1 MYLNN
6 QMVLVVNYN
15 KVVNDKI
22 WYGKMNNLLGK
33 DPSEMKGFLMYLYVM
48 KSNLNEQ
55 VDRIKSM
62 MGLIME
68 QGVKIVS
75 IKGTVPITSGK
86 DDKGNIID
94 TTDWDTV
101 HGILGSKR
109 IDDDLEKRVGDEL
122 TNGSY
127 RVTKITVTSKKS
139 GTNVI
144 TNGSVELTS
153 VNTNPHKFFTTR
165 GSIGND
171 HINRHDNQ
179 VNGLDGRLVKAY
191 GGKVTTFGPYE
202 INVIGTNVNYKQS
215 FFAVEGQSS
224 QGQQQ
229 SSSGISI
236 NETKPATKKSL
247 DELYK
252 FNRNEFKTKPGK
264 YSLTNFNITRTGT
277 NITYTLNATPDQN
290 GYPML
295 AMIIGDEAFNY
306 VAGQNPNSELT
317 NLSEKMINVYN
328 EDTKQYQDYKVIIT
342 GIRDK

>member
-1 MYLNN
+1 
-6 QMVLVVNYN
+6 
-15 KVVNDKI
+15 
-22 WYGKMNNLLGK
+22 MNNLLGK
-33 DPSEMKGFLMYLYVM
+33 GPSEMKGFLMYLYMM
-48 KSNLNEQ
+48 KRNLNEQ
-55 VDRIKSM
+55 VGRIKSM

-68 QGVKIVS
+68 QNIKRVS
-75 IKGTVPITSGK
+75 IQGKVKITSGK
-86 DDKGNIID
+86 DKNGKIVD
-94 TTDWDTV
+94 TTNWDSV
-101 HGILGSKR
+101 HGILGSKKKT
-109 IDDDLEKRVGDEL
+109 DDLEKRVDDEL
-122 TNGSY
+122 KIDNY
-127 RVTKITVTSKKS
+127 RVVNVSFSSKKVGS
-139 GTNVI
+139 VII
-144 TNGSVELTS
+144 TNGYVDLKPVSGNEL
-153 VNTNPHKFFTTR
+153 PHKVFTTR
-165 GSIGND
+165 GSIGD
-171 HINRHDNQ
+171 DYENRHDIQ
-179 VNGLDGRLVKAY
+179 VSGLDGRLKSTY
-191 GGKVTTFGPYE
+191 NGNVTTFGPYT
-202 INVIGTNVNYKQS
+202 VTVAGTNVNYKQS